1 MLARVHQ
8 MVVDEVEVRC
18 EAQFLRRIWRIG
30 HRSTRSMLDSCSR
43 PLPGTLAADRFPAG
57 RVSIGTEPTDDR
69 LDGLL
74 DELVVA
80 LVAAV
85 TGQSRTGVAKSFDRG
100 RHCRTFAP

>member
-1 MLARVHQ
+1 LLQTA
-8 MVVDEVEVRC
+8 
-18 EAQFLRRIWRIG
+18 
-30 HRSTRSMLDSCSR
+30 SR
-43 PLPGTLAADRFPAG
+43 PAG
-57 RVSIGTEPTDDR
+57 FRSGTEPTDDR